1 MDKNIGSYFKIEM
14 QISKKKKM
22 LEILDLPVKDK
33 EIFIFPETKE
43 TSKSVT
49 SLSVKLLRLR
59 MINIPQNNF
68 TCKSN
73 PDPLPP
79 PTRANIKVLLI
90 TSF

>member
-1 MDKNIGSYFKIEM
+1 
-14 QISKKKKM
+14 M

-73 PDPLPP
+73 PDPVPP
-79 PTRANIKVLLI
+79 PNQSQHQGSADHKFLTPIFKLDRPVYYVICY
-90 TSF
+90 